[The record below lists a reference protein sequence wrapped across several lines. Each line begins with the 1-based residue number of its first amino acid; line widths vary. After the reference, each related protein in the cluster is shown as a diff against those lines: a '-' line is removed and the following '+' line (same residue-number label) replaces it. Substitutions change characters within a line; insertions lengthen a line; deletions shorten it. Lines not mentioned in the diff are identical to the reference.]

1 MSSQIDLSLL
11 QRWVGNTE
19 TSQDT
24 ITLAPVRSMLA
35 LLNSDETV
43 PQAGDD
49 LPPLWHW
56 MYFLPATKQSDLG
69 EDGHAKRGGFLP
81 PVPLPRR
88 MWAGGQLEFIKPIH
102 LADTLT
108 RTSTIQSVN
117 HKQGK
122 SGDLVFVTVEHR
134 YDNKHGTCLREVHD
148 IVYRTVANSTDK
160 SVAPVPAAM
169 LIDESAH
176 AQPLWMGEITPDET
190 LLFRYSALTFNA
202 HRIHYDRTYATD
214 VEAYPGLVIHGP
226 LIATLLVDLLRRH
239 TDKPLKRFTFKA
251 VRPAFECADQR
262 RLQVNAQMLSD
273 GKRCRLW
280 AQDHEGWLTMQA
292 DAELGA
298 AP

>member
-1 MSSQIDLSLL
+1 MSSPIDLSLL

-24 ITLAPVRSMLA
+24 ITLAPVRSMSA
-35 LLNSDETV
+35 LLDRDDAA
-43 PQAGDD
+43 PQVGDG

-56 MYFLPATKQSDLG
+56 MYFLPAAKQSDLD

-88 MWAGGQLEFIKPIH
+88 MWAGGQLEFFRPIH
-102 LADTLT
+102 LGDPLR
-108 RTSTIQSVN
+108 RTSTIQSVK

-134 YDNKHGTCLREVHD
+134 YDDKHGPCLREVHD
-148 IVYRTVANSTDK
+148 IVYRPFAHATDTAV
-160 SVAPVPAAM
+160 SPISAAT
-169 LIDESAH
+169 LIDASPH
-176 AQPLWMGEITPDET
+176 AQPLWLREITPNET
-190 LLFRYSALTFNA
+190 MLFRYSALTFNA
-202 HRIHYDRTYATD
+202 HRIHYDRKYASE
-214 VEAYPGLVIHGP
+214 VEAYSGLVVHGP

-239 TDKPLKRFTFKA
+239 TDRPLKRFTFKA
-251 VRPAFECADQR
+251 VRPTFECADQR
-262 RLQVNAQMLSD
+262 RMRVNAQLHSD
-273 GKRCRLW
+273 GQHCHLW

-292 DAELGA
+292 DAELGV